1 MRIHSI
7 RIKMMLP
14 IVFLSIIL
22 VALFTFMMFMSSV
35 QKSAMKVQAEH
46 YFEAISEVLN
56 ADRDIY
62 QARLAQEK
70 ILTGE
75 GTLEGNEADFRDNA
89 QQVYDRFQL
98 YRKFLE
104 DEPAELLSPFEN
116 FDSLYSE
123 WVAVS
128 EKLMD
133 ASKKGIQFSQ
143 NVNSMDG
150 EFQVIR
156 NMLDEAGENLRSH
169 TKNIRDSLSET
180 SDFNN
185 YIEAVSEVL
194 NADRDI
200 YQARLAQQQII
211 NGVGSFEENKARFK
225 LNAAQALDR
234 FHTYRSLLMDNPEL
248 TENYAQF
255 DMLFNQWLQKSLQQ
269 LDSPEAQH
277 QATLPQEFM
286 VADQKF
292 SEIRDILDVAGESVR
307 DHARLMEAQSESDL
321 LLHQEIAMAI
331 IAIAFV
337 IALIL
342 GYIIPLKITKS
353 VEHVGLRIREIA
365 EGDGDLTQRINSK
378 NKDELGD
385 LAHEFD
391 HFVEQLRQIIG
402 NIHTQSKALG
412 GMTSGLKNASDNTN
426 NISSAL
432 GKASA
437 SMISAGHEINV
448 SNQKMAKVATDTAS
462 EAETSSELTAQGIQ
476 AVNSSHKAISSLIK
490 DIEES
495 LSRAADLEKSS
506 EAISSV
512 LEVIRNIAEQTNLL
526 ALNAAIEAARA
537 GEQGRG
543 FAVVADEVR
552 TLATR
557 TQSSTDEIETIIEQ
571 LKINVRESSTSTQNS
586 RENADNTASNFNS
599 VISIF
604 DSLNTSFGKV
614 QLMASQTAKATH
626 EQTTLANDIN
636 HNLSSLKEQTDG
648 VKDVSSV
655 INKQS
660 TQISELYN
668 TLNKEVGR
676 FKV

>member
-1 MRIHSI
+1 
-7 RIKMMLP
+7 
-14 IVFLSIIL
+14 
-22 VALFTFMMFMSSV
+22 
-35 QKSAMKVQAEH
+35 
-46 YFEAISEVLN
+46 
-56 ADRDIY
+56 
-62 QARLAQEK
+62 
-70 ILTGE
+70 
-75 GTLEGNEADFRDNA
+75 
-89 QQVYDRFQL
+89 
-98 YRKFLE
+98 
-104 DEPAELLSPFEN
+104 
-116 FDSLYSE
+116 
-123 WVAVS
+123 
-128 EKLMD
+128 
-133 ASKKGIQFSQ
+133 
-143 NVNSMDG
+143 
-150 EFQVIR
+150 
-156 NMLDEAGENLRSH
+156 
-169 TKNIRDSLSET
+169 
-180 SDFNN
+180 
-185 YIEAVSEVL
+185 
-194 NADRDI
+194 
-200 YQARLAQQQII
+200 
-211 NGVGSFEENKARFK
+211 
-225 LNAAQALDR
+225 
-234 FHTYRSLLMDNPEL
+234 MDNPEL

-321 LLHQEIAMAI
+321 LLHQEIAMVI
-331 IAIAFV
+331 IAIAFF

-391 HFVEQLRQIIG
+391 HFVEHLRQIIG

-571 LKINVRESSTSTQNS
+571 LKVNVRESSTSTQNS

-614 QLMASQTAKATH
+614 QSMASQTAKATH

>member
-22 VALFTFMMFMSSV
+22 VGLFTFMMFMSSV

-89 QQVYDRFQL
+89 QQVFDRFQL
-98 YRKFLE
+98 YRKFLK
-104 DEPAELLSPFEN
+104 DEPEELLSPFEN

-128 EKLMD
+128 EKLLD
-133 ASKKGIQFSQ
+133 SSKKGIQFSQ
-143 NVNSMDG
+143 NVNNMDE

-156 NMLDEAGENLRSH
+156 NMLDEAGENLRTH
-169 TKNIRDSLSET
+169 TKNIKADLSSSSE
-180 SDFNN
+180 FNN
-185 YIEAVSEVL
+185 YIEAISEVL

-200 YQARLAQQQII
+200 YQARLAQQKII
-211 NGVGSFEENKARFK
+211 NGVGDFEENKESFK
-225 LNAAQALDR
+225 LNSAQALNR
-234 FHTYRSLLMDNPEL
+234 FQTYRALLLNNPEL
-248 TENYAQF
+248 TENYANF
-255 DMLFNQWLQKSLQQ
+255 DVLFNKWLQESLKQ
-269 LDSPEAQH
+269 LDSPDAKNH
-277 QATLPQEFM
+277 AKLPQEFII
-286 VADQKF
+286 ADLKF
-292 SEIRDILDVAGESVR
+292 SEIRDILDVAGETVR
-307 DHARLMEAQSESDL
+307 DHSRLMEAKTESDL
-321 LLHQEIAMAI
+321 LLNQEIAMVI

-337 IALIL
+337 VALLL
-342 GYIIPLKITKS
+342 GYFIPLTITKN
-353 VEHVGLRIREIA
+353 VESMALRIREIA
-365 EGDGDLTQRINSK
+365 DGDGDLTQRINSK
-378 NKDELGD
+378 TKDELGD

-391 HFVEQLRQIIG
+391 HFVEQLRKIIG
-402 NIHTQSKALG
+402 NIHTQSTALG
-412 GMTSGLKNASDNTN
+412 GMTAGLKSASENTN
-426 NISSAL
+426 NISHAL
-432 GKASA
+432 GEASA
-437 SMISAGHEINV
+437 SMISAGHEMNS
-448 SNQKMAKVATDTAS
+448 SNQKMAIVATDTAT

-614 QLMASQTAKATH
+614 QSMASQTAEATH
-626 EQTTLANDIN
+626 EQATLANDIN
-636 HNLSSLKEQTDG
+636 QNLSSLKAQTDG

-660 TQISELYN
+660 TQITELYN

>member
-22 VALFTFMMFMSSV
+22 VGLFTFMMFMSSV

-89 QQVYDRFQL
+89 QQVFDRFQL
-98 YRKFLE
+98 YRKFLK
-104 DEPAELLSPFEN
+104 DEPEELLSPFEN

-128 EKLMD
+128 EKLLD
-133 ASKKGIQFSQ
+133 SSKKGIQFSQ
-143 NVNSMDG
+143 NVNNMDE

-156 NMLDEAGENLRSH
+156 NMLDEAGENLRTH
-169 TKNIRDSLSET
+169 TKNIKADLSSSSE
-180 SDFNN
+180 FNN
-185 YIEAVSEVL
+185 YIEAISEVL

-200 YQARLAQQQII
+200 YQARLAQQKII
-211 NGVGSFEENKARFK
+211 NGVGDFEENKESFK
-225 LNAAQALDR
+225 LNSAQALSR
-234 FHTYRSLLMDNPEL
+234 FQTYRALLLNNPEL
-248 TENYAQF
+248 TENYANF
-255 DMLFNQWLQKSLQQ
+255 DVLFNKWLQESLKQ
-269 LDSPEAQH
+269 LDSPDAKNH
-277 QATLPQEFM
+277 AKLPQEFII
-286 VADQKF
+286 ADLKF
-292 SEIRDILDVAGESVR
+292 SEIRDILDVAGETVR
-307 DHARLMEAQSESDL
+307 DHSRLMEAKTESDL
-321 LLHQEIAMAI
+321 LLNQEIAMVI

-337 IALIL
+337 VALLL
-342 GYIIPLKITKS
+342 GYFIPLTITKN
-353 VEHVGLRIREIA
+353 VESMALRIREIA
-365 EGDGDLTQRINSK
+365 DGDGDLTQRINSK
-378 NKDELGD
+378 TKDELGD

-391 HFVEQLRQIIG
+391 HFVEQLRKIIG
-402 NIHTQSKALG
+402 NIHTQSTALG
-412 GMTSGLKNASDNTN
+412 GMTAGLKSASENTN
-426 NISSAL
+426 NISHAL
-432 GKASA
+432 GEASA
-437 SMISAGHEINV
+437 SMISAGHEMNS
-448 SNQKMAKVATDTAS
+448 SNQKMAIVATDTAT

-614 QLMASQTAKATH
+614 QSMASQTAEATH
-626 EQTTLANDIN
+626 EQATLANDIN
-636 HNLSSLKEQTDG
+636 QNLSSLKAQTDG

-660 TQISELYN
+660 TQITELYN